1 MRKGSGSMTTTKT
14 SRTAATA
21 GSTTNGHSIRS
32 PYVAPPETPEQ
43 DAWRRHFVRSASEE
57 ARFNVASS
65 FLRRDFIE
73 VMQRLIPSDAR
84 VLEAGAGRGDTLAA
98 LPNAVRHGIDITP
111 EALENAKRKHPEL
124 ELAQGDALTFQRDE
138 RYEAIICDRLAHSV
152 PDIQRLLENLTAH
165 LASNGRIFLSC
176 FNFLWENG
184 VAIAEA
190 AGLKLP
196 APPANWLSESDLAN
210 LFALAG
216 LEVVKYEDRLLLPLP
231 VPALA
236 SVVNQYVA
244 KLPAAN
250 RLTVYRVYVL
260 RKREQP
266 VVGLPSVSVVV
277 AARNESG
284 NIANILART
293 PLMGSRTELIFVEG
307 GSTDDTWQTI
317 ERAIAAYRGPLE
329 VSLYK
334 QKGKGKGDAVRVGF
348 DHATGDLL
356 MILDAD
362 LTVTPEDLPKFYEAA
377 VSGIADYIHGTRLVY
392 PMESEAM
399 RFLNR
404 LGNIGFSKLFTYLL
418 NQPLKDTLCGT
429 KVLWK
434 ADYERL
440 AANRAYFGDFD
451 PFGDF
456 DLIFG
461 AARLN
466 MKIVEIPIRYR
477 NRTYGETNISRFR
490 HGWLL
495 LKMSGVAARKIKFV

>member
-1 MRKGSGSMTTTKT
+1 MKTMKT
-14 SRTAATA
+14 S
-21 GSTTNGHSIRS
+21 GTNGHALRQA
-32 PYVAPPETPEQ
+32 PYLAPPETPEQ
-43 DAWRRHFVRSASEE
+43 EAWRRHFVRSARED
-57 ARFNVASS
+57 ARFSVASS

-73 VMQRLIPSDAR
+73 VVQRLIPSDAR
-84 VLEAGAGRGDTLAA
+84 VLEVGSGRGDTLAS

-111 EALENAKRKHPEL
+111 EAIESAKSKHPEL
-124 ELAQGDALTFQRDE
+124 EFSQGDALTFERPE

-152 PDIQRLLENLTAH
+152 PDIQRMLENLTTH
-165 LASNGRIFLSC
+165 LAPNGRIFLSC
-176 FNFLWENG
+176 FNFLWEDG
-184 VAIAEA
+184 VALAEA
-190 AGLKLP
+190 AGFKLP
-196 APPANWLSESDLAN
+196 APAANWLSDSDLAN

-216 LEVVKYEDRLLLPLP
+216 LEVVKYENRLLLPLP
-231 VPALA
+231 VPAIA
-236 SVVNQYVA
+236 SAVNQYVA
-244 KLPAAN
+244 KLPAVE
-250 RLTVYRVYVL
+250 RLTLYRVYVL
-260 RKREQP
+260 RKREQQP
-266 VVGLPSVSVVV
+266 VVKLPSVSVVV

-307 GSTDDTWQTI
+307 GSTDDTWEVI

-334 QKGKGKGDAVRVGF
+334 QTGKGKGDAVRVGF
-348 DHATGDLL
+348 DRATGDLL

-362 LTVTPEDLPKFYEAA
+362 LTVPPEDLPKFYEAA

-392 PMESEAM
+392 PMESDAM

-434 ADYERL
+434 TDYERL

-466 MKIVEIPIRYR
+466 MKIIEIPIRYR